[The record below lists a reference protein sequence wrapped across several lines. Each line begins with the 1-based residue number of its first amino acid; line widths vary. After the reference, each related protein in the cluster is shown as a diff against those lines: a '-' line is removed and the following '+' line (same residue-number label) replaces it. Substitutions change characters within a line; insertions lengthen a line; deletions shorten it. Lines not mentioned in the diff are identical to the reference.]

1 MKSTMKYAMQPIRTM
16 RPAEAGFAP
25 AARRLLRVKLP
36 PAVLLA
42 AVAAIAAAV
51 VAASGWRSAG
61 PAPSAAQLDEWQ
73 AMVTQAG
80 EPHALAR
87 LRDLARAGSADAQA
101 ALGGAL
107 VDAREPG
114 LRDEGRGWLETAAQA
129 NGATDA
135 PAARRAQLALGKA
148 LLLGSGGLP
157 KDYARARTL
166 LAAAAAHG
174 DPAAAYYLGLIYRS
188 GYGIAADPAQA
199 ARWFDVASRADLPAA
214 DFMLAN
220 AYRDG
225 SGVPR
230 DDARALALYRRAAE
244 HELPEAV
251 QTLAMAYR
259 NGELGLTPDAD
270 AFHAQW
276 IETAHALKHPVV
288 AP

>member
-1 MKSTMKYAMQPIRTM
+1 MQPIRTM
-16 RPAEAGFAP
+16 RPAETGFAA
-25 AARRLLRVKLP
+25 AARRVLRAKLP
-36 PAVLLA
+36 PAALLA
-42 AVAAIAAAV
+42 TAAVTVAAV
-51 VAASGWRSAG
+51 VAATGLRGAG
-61 PAPSAAQLDEWQ
+61 AGAAPSAAQLDEWQ
-73 AMVTQAG
+73 AMVTQAT
-80 EPHALAR
+80 EPHALAQ
-87 LRDLARAGSADAQA
+87 LRTLARRGSGAAQA
-101 ALGGAL
+101 ALGIAL
-107 VDAREPG
+107 VDAHEPG
-114 LRDEGRGWLETAAQA
+114 LRDEGRGWLETAAA
-129 NGATDA
+129 DKADKADA

-148 LLLGSGGLP
+148 LLLGSGDLP
-157 KDYARARTL
+157 KDYARARAL
-166 LAAAAAHG
+166 LGAAASDG

-188 GYGIAADPAQA
+188 GYGIAADPVQA
-199 ARWFDVASRADLPAA
+199 AHWFDIASRADIPAA

-259 NGELGLTPDAD
+259 NGELGLRPDAD
-270 AFHAQW
+270 EFHAQW

>member
-1 MKSTMKYAMQPIRTM
+1 
-16 RPAEAGFAP
+16 
-25 AARRLLRVKLP
+25 
-36 PAVLLA
+36 
-42 AVAAIAAAV
+42 AAA
-51 VAASGWRSAG
+51 A
-61 PAPSAAQLDEWQ
+61 
-73 AMVTQAG
+73 
-80 EPHALAR
+80 
-87 LRDLARAGSADAQA
+87 
-101 ALGGAL
+101 
-107 VDAREPG
+107 
-114 LRDEGRGWLETAAQA
+114 EGKA
-129 NGATDA
+129 DA

-148 LLLGSGGLP
+148 LLLGSGDIP
-157 KDYARARTL
+157 KDYVRARAL
-166 LAAAAAHG
+166 LGAAAEQG

-188 GYGIAADPAQA
+188 GYGIAADPVQA
-199 ARWFDVASRADLPAA
+199 AHWFDIASRADIPAA

-259 NGELGLTPDAD
+259 NGELGLRPDAD
-270 AFHAQW
+270 EFHAQW

>member
-1 MKSTMKYAMQPIRTM
+1 MQPIRTM
-16 RPAEAGFAP
+16 RPAEAGFTA
-25 AARRLLRVKLP
+25 AARRVLRAKLP
-36 PAVLLA
+36 PAALLA
-42 AVAAIAAAV
+42 AAAVTVAAV
-51 VAASGWRSAG
+51 VATTGWRAAG

-73 AMVTQAG
+73 AMVAQAV
-80 EPHALAR
+80 EPHALAQ
-87 LRDLARAGSADAQA
+87 LRTLARRGSGDAQA
-101 ALGGAL
+101 ALGIAL

-114 LRDEGRGWLETAAQA
+114 LRDEGRGWLETAAD
-129 NGATDA
+129 GKTDS

-148 LLLGSGGLP
+148 LLLGSGDIP
-157 KDYARARTL
+157 KDYARARAL
-166 LAAAAAHG
+166 LGEAAGQG
-174 DPAAAYYLGLIYRS
+174 DSAAAYYLGLIYRS
-188 GYGIAADPAQA
+188 GYGTAADPVQA
-199 ARWFDVASRADLPAA
+199 AHWFELASRADIPAA

-230 DDARALALYRRAAE
+230 DEARALALYRRAAE

-259 NGELGLTPDAD
+259 NGELGLKPDAD
-270 AFHAQW
+270 EFHAQW

>member
-1 MKSTMKYAMQPIRTM
+1 MQPIRTM
-16 RPAEAGFAP
+16 RPAESGFAA
-25 AARRLLRVKLP
+25 AARRVLRVKLP
-36 PAVLLA
+36 PAALLA
-42 AVAAIAAAV
+42 AAAATVAIAVAAA
-51 VAASGWRSAG
+51 GWRGTTALT
-61 PAPSAAQLDEWQ
+61 PSAAQLDEWQ
-73 AMVTQAG
+73 AMVAQAV

-87 LRDLARAGSADAQA
+87 LRDLARAGSGAAQA
-101 ALGGAL
+101 ALGIAL

-129 NGATDA
+129 QGADNA

-148 LLLGSGGLP
+148 LLLGSGDMP
-157 KDYARARTL
+157 KDYARARAL
-166 LAAAAAHG
+166 LGAAAEHG
-174 DPAAAYYLGLIYRS
+174 DAAAAYYLGLIYRS
-188 GYGIAADPAQA
+188 GYGTAADPVQA
-199 ARWFDVASRADLPAA
+199 ARWFEIASQAEIPAA

-230 DDARALALYRRAAE
+230 DEARALALYRRAAE

-259 NGELGLTPDAD
+259 NGELGLRPDAD

-288 AP
+288 GP